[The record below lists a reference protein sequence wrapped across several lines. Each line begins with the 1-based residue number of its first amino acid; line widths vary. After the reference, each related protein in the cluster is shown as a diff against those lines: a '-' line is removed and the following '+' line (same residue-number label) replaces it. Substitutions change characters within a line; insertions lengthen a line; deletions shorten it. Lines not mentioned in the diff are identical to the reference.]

1 MNDPR
6 DEIRHRLNLAEIIG
20 ETVALKPDGNGRYKG
35 LCPFHEEKTPSFH
48 VHVDKGFYY
57 CFGCRASGDIFSF
70 VMNTRNVSFPEAL
83 QILGERAGVDVQ
95 RTPQPGAQ
103 KRRDFYDLN
112 RLALEFF
119 RKHFTAAPRAYL
131 QQRGL
136 NDEIID
142 AFEIGFAPD
151 SWDQFL
157 THATTAGAN
166 VTDLRTLGLVGQA
179 ESGRTYD
186 SFRNRIM
193 FPIRDALGRLVGF
206 SGRVLDDSLPKYVN
220 SHESDV
226 FKKGTLLYGLDRAR
240 KTIRDEGVAIIVEG
254 YTDVMALHQVG
265 ITNAVAALGATIT
278 EDQAAQLGRLQVHTV
293 ILAFDADEAGQKAT
307 LSGLDHAVGRNFLV
321 RAAVL
326 PGGKDPADM
335 VLNDG
340 KETFLEV
347 LKTARSEVEFRFE
360 RARDRHGRDTP
371 TAQRALLEEVLPV
384 LRPRTPFDQVAN
396 EMRRLV
402 TDYLGFSERQLDDW
416 LSAHHAAAR
425 RATAPAPVQAPERT
439 RMARLRSIE
448 VQVAAMLLGAER
460 GLGLIDFALAQLP
473 NEYEESFLREF
484 KDAVDDTDGAPGAI
498 LAYFS
503 GRPEGRE
510 LSELVMQDSGQF
522 ITENEL
528 EPQLMRALSR
538 LRELHVRHSQAETRR
553 ELLQRL
559 RDLESQRETATEETR
574 ALINQELA
582 EIQRALDAR
591 DAERRLRVGGS
602 AL

>member
-20 ETVALKPDGNGRYKG
+20 ESVALKPEGNGRYKG

-70 VMNTRNVSFPEAL
+70 VMQTRNVSFPEAL
-83 QILGERAGVDVQ
+83 QILGDRAGVDVQ

-112 RLALEFF
+112 KLALEFF
-119 RKHFTAAPRAYL
+119 RSHFTDTPRAYL

-136 NDEIID
+136 TDDIID
-142 AFEIGFAPD
+142 AFEIGFAPE

-157 THATTAGAN
+157 THATTAGAS
-166 VTDLRTLGLVGQA
+166 VSDLRTLGLVGQA

-206 SGRVLDDSLPKYVN
+206 SGRVLDDALPKYVN
-220 SHESDV
+220 SHESEV

-240 KTIRDEGVAIIVEG
+240 RAIRDEGVAIIVEG

-326 PGGKDPADM
+326 PGGQDPADI
-335 VLNDG
+335 VLSEG
-340 KETFLEV
+340 REVFLEV

-360 RARDRHGRDTP
+360 RAREKFGRDTP
-371 TAQRALLEEVLPV
+371 TEQRALLEEVLPV

-416 LSAHHAAAR
+416 LAAHHASAK
-425 RATAPAPVQAPERT
+425 RATAPAPVRAPERT
-439 RMARLRSIE
+439 QLARLQSIE
-448 VQVAAMLLGAER
+448 VQVAAMLLGAEH
-460 GLGLIDFALAQLP
+460 GLDLIDFAVAQLP
-473 NEYEESFLREF
+473 NEYAESFLREF
-484 KDAVDDTDGAPGAI
+484 ATAVQETDGSAGAI
-498 LAYFS
+498 LAQFA
-503 GRPEGRE
+503 GRPEGHA

-522 ITENEL
+522 ISARDL
-528 EPQLMRALSR
+528 EPQLMKALSR
-538 LRELHVRHSQAETRR
+538 LRELHVRHAQAETRR

-559 RDLESQRETATEETR
+559 RDLESQRETATEETL

-582 EIQRALDAR
+582 EIQRALNAR
-591 DAERRLRVGGS
+591 DAEQRLRVGGT

>member
-1 MNDPR
+1 MV
-6 DEIRHRLNLAEIIG
+6 L
-20 ETVALKPDGNGRYKG
+20 TDGR
-35 LCPFHEEKTPSFH
+35 
-48 VHVDKGFYY
+48 
-57 CFGCRASGDIFSF
+57 
-70 VMNTRNVSFPEAL
+70 EA
-83 QILGERAGVDVQ
+83 
-95 RTPQPGAQ
+95 
-103 KRRDFYDLN
+103 
-112 RLALEFF
+112 
-119 RKHFTAAPRAYL
+119 
-131 QQRGL
+131 
-136 NDEIID
+136 
-142 AFEIGFAPD
+142 
-151 SWDQFL
+151 FL
-157 THATTAGAN
+157 T
-166 VTDLRTLGLVGQA
+166 
-179 ESGRTYD
+179 
-186 SFRNRIM
+186 
-193 FPIRDALGRLVGF
+193 
-206 SGRVLDDSLPKYVN
+206 VLD
-220 SHESDV
+220 
-226 FKKGTLLYGLDRAR
+226 
-240 KTIRDEGVAIIVEG
+240 
-254 YTDVMALHQVG
+254 
-265 ITNAVAALGATIT
+265 
-278 EDQAAQLGRLQVHTV
+278 
-293 ILAFDADEAGQKAT
+293 
-307 LSGLDHAVGRNFLV
+307 
-321 RAAVL
+321 
-326 PGGKDPADM
+326 
-335 VLNDG
+335 
-340 KETFLEV
+340 
-347 LKTARSEVEFRFE
+347 TARSEVEFRFE

-416 LSAHHAAAR
+416 LAAHHAAAR
-425 RATAPAPVQAPERT
+425 RSTAPAPVQAPERT
-439 RMARLRSIE
+439 RLARLRSIE

-484 KDAVDDTDGAPGAI
+484 KEAVDDTDGAPGAI

-503 GRPEGRE
+503 GRSEGRE

-602 AL
+602 VL